1 MHDHNTLHHLGL
13 ITRQITTENLLEI
26 RIIITNMRTTNI
38 LLTTLLIVNVACQK
52 AATSDEN
59 AESKAAESLVV
70 YEYVYPGNTS
80 DLIENHYIKLK
91 YKGDT
96 VAGKYYGTSDDFD
109 DAREGYLPG
118 FFVANMDELQIMGD
132 SIRFLLRCSDEDVF
146 TKAVELNIDN
156 ASEARSQGLTKWDI
170 GLRRNEQNYV
180 GYMRGDTII
189 LKDVF
194 GDRLFTKIKGK

>member
-1 MHDHNTLHHLGL
+1 
-13 ITRQITTENLLEI
+13 
-26 RIIITNMRTTNI
+26 MRTTNI

-52 AATSDEN
+52 AATSDEK